1 MGAHLWFVERM
12 TSVSRKKQVAK
23 LAAEIKLT
31 EAQARY
37 FRFFLLVIFVSAN
50 FRWRTGSSKTSLL
63 KMGRR
68 RKERF
73 NEKNL
78 GMKKCQEPTKFRKRS
93 KRFPKM

>member
-23 LAAEIKLT
+23 LAAETKLT
-31 EAQARY
+31 EAQARHFY
-37 FRFFLLVIFVSAN
+37 FFLVIIFVSAN
-50 FRWRTGSSKTSLL
+50 FRWRIGSSRTSLL
-63 KMGRR
+63 KMGRK
-68 RKERF
+68 RKTRF

-78 GMKKCQEPTKFRKRS
+78 GVKKYQESTKFRKLS